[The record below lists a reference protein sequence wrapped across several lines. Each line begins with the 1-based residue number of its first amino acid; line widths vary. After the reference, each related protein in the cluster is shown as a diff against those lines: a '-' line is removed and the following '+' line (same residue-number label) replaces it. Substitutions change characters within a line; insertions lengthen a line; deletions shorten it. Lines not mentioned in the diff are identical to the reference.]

1 MITGRP
7 LSWKKYLLLT
17 YQISGLFGN
26 ILAANGKYSVLN
38 RVNLTIPVVMHIS
51 EKQKTFSEV
60 FSSFLGSSLHFGYFE
75 TKDDVIDFVFPKLWT
90 LKTWLN
96 KRLRVPV

>member
-1 MITGRP
+1 M
-7 LSWKKYLLLT
+7 YLLLT

-51 EKQKTFSEV
+51 QKQKTFSEV

-75 TKDDVIDFVFPKLWT
+75 TKDDAHRFCISKIMDSQNVVK
-90 LKTWLN
+90 
-96 KRLRVPV
+96 